1 MDNVMQIARTTY
13 AQHAKS
19 KALYLLW
26 ILLIV
31 LIATADRYD
40 VLSLGRAR
48 ILMVD
53 LGLALIALVGA
64 GSVLILGFEVPRELR
79 QKIAENLLS
88 KPVGRDQYL
97 TGKFFGTLAFALG
110 NVAFVTLGF
119 AIVVLLTQ
127 DQLSK
132 MLLLPLLGIVGMVLV
147 LAAAGAFFGA
157 FLSEVPAVVA
167 TFLVFWLGHSTQAI
181 AQLADGMHGV
191 GRQVLRAV
199 YGILPNLGLLN
210 TRADISQAMFADA
223 PGVSWTYAG
232 LSLAYAVLYAVVLFV
247 AAVLVF
253 RRRDL

>member
-1 MDNVMQIARTTY
+1 MDNVLEIARTTY
-13 AQHAKS
+13 SRHASS

-26 ILLIV
+26 ILLII
-31 LIATADRYD
+31 LIAAADRYD

-48 ILMVD
+48 VLMVD

-97 TGKFFGTLAFALG
+97 TGKFLGTLAFALG
-110 NVAFVTLGF
+110 NVLFVSIGF
-119 AIVVLLTQ
+119 AVVVLLTQ
-127 DQLSK
+127 DQISK
-132 MLLLPLLGIVGMVLV
+132 QLLLPLVGVAGMVLV

-157 FLSEVPAVVA
+157 FLNEVPAVVA

-181 AQLADGMHGV
+181 AKIADEMTGLGH
-191 GRQVLRAV
+191 QALRAL
-199 YGILPNLGLLN
+199 YGILPNLSLLN
-210 TRADISQAMFADA
+210 TRDDISQSLYADA
-223 PGVSWTYAG
+223 PMISWTYAG
-232 LSLAYAVLYAVVLFV
+232 LSFAYALLYAVVLFV
-247 AAVLVF
+247 AALLVF

>member
-1 MDNVMQIARTTY
+1 MDNVLSIARSTWWR
-13 AQHAKS
+13 HAKS

-48 ILMVD
+48 VLMID
-53 LGLALIALVGA
+53 LGLALLAVVGA

-97 TGKFFGTLAFALG
+97 TGKFLGTLAFALG
-110 NVAFVTLGF
+110 NVLFIAVGF
-119 AIVVLLTQ
+119 AIVIAVTRGQ
-127 DQLSK
+127 FSPP
-132 MLLLPLLGIVGMVLV
+132 LLLALVGIIGTVVV
-147 LAAAGAFFGA
+147 LAAAGALFGA
-157 FLSEVPAVVA
+157 FLGEVPAVIA

-181 AQLADGMHGV
+181 AKMADATGGAARV
-191 GRQVLRAV
+191 VLRAV
-199 YGILPNLGLLN
+199 YGLLPNLNLLN
-210 TRADISQAMFADA
+210 TRGDISQQMFADA
-223 PGVSWTYAG
+223 PSVTWGYAG
-232 LSLAYAVLYAVVLFV
+232 ASLAYAILYATVLFV
-247 AAVLVF
+247 AALLVF